1 MVKVKCEFSE
11 SVRSS
16 VDSKAWSLHLLLTS
30 WDCWTPILIS
40 ERVSELMLNDPCLHQ
55 DFCFKHYYVPTVDIL
70 VHNPQCLT
78 HTLFLLRK
86 VAPKFPWSTGFLEGR
101 RQVAG
106 TSADSTWDSCFWES
120 GTSWGDPALR
130 RQCHSSLASPLCAAK
145 GQMSEEGHSSFLME
159 RWAVRRQSPSRVP
172 RFETPWTAPRQAP
185 LSMGFSRQEHWSGLP
200 CPSSTH
206 ESEVAQSCPTQR
218 PHGLQPTRLLCP
230 RDSPGKRTGV
240 GCHCLL
246 RAQG

>member
-78 HTLFLLRK
+78 DTLFLLRK
-86 VAPKFPWSTGFLEGR
+86 MAPKFPFSMLWSTGFLEGR
-101 RQVAG
+101 RQVAS
-106 TSADSTWDSCFWES
+106 TSADSTWDGCSWES

-130 RQCHSSLASPLCAAK
+130 RKCHSNLASPLCSK
-145 GQMSEEGHSSFLME
+145 RPDERRGVSSFLME
-159 RWAVRRQSPSRVP
+159 RRAVRSQSPSRVP
-172 RFETPWTAPRQAP
+172 RFATPWTAPRQAP

-200 CPSSTH
+200 CPSPGELSDSGI
-206 ESEVAQSCPTQR
+206 EPSSPALQADSLPTE
-218 PHGLQPTRLLCP
+218 PPEPL
-230 RDSPGKRTGV
+230 
-240 GCHCLL
+240 
-246 RAQG
+246 AQGCCCC